1 MLPYRL
7 LCRSCVLIFAA
18 ALFGIT
24 IPNTPL
30 SAQTSLAQLQ
40 PVAGEFNPAPL
51 AQLPR
56 DAAPG
61 IQPASFN
68 DTPGSTTDKPVVTK
82 EMIAQEIALV
92 DSTQDIPEEAKG
104 RIKENL
110 KKASDWIDAE
120 AALKKR
126 RAEIEAKLPAIPE
139 ELAQTRQSLDEF
151 SDAEFQGLPTGTSIA
166 ELEGQLASLRQQVEA
181 DATQL
186 RTREKEIEGRTERLN
201 GLAKEAI
208 DLETRITDLTKQ
220 TSVPEPATTE
230 GRAQFMEIRARLA
243 SRQQEIEV
251 AKLERR
257 RLEAIAELLPLQR
270 DLAKRIWS
278 NRQAMLARWQGMVD
292 AKRKDESRYQAE
304 IARRKVARSH
314 PALKSL
320 AEQNALI
327 AEQRMKTA
335 AEIQRLTD
343 LIKSLSEQSDAIEED
358 FTELRDRVE
367 HAGTTSTT
375 GLMLRK
381 KRSELPVENES
392 RGRAEWV
399 QATMPDAHLMLLEWK
414 RLRREVA
421 DPSEAA
427 KKIVGSLDASLADFD
442 QEQVIAVIDRL
453 MRDRRE
459 LLDKAIPDQDTYL
472 QDLNELELVNQRLS
486 DQVAEFRQYLN
497 QRVLWIRS
505 TDFISAAD
513 LSEARNGLAFILAPA
528 RWRETM
534 VVGGISVLKRPA
546 VGMGLL
552 AIVVLLVLFRTR
564 LRASQERF
572 TQPLAPDQPAN
583 FAHGLA
589 AFAISVLLSAR
600 WPAIV
605 LAIGLRLK
613 VASDASS
620 WSESVGNALITSV
633 AFLWGCELIR
643 EICRADGV
651 GERVFGWPAKANAA
665 VRSKLE
671 PALVAGTPMITLLH
685 LTHHGD
691 VDQMQS
697 LQRVMFV
704 TIMSLLGIQLAQ
716 LTRPNGVLMASLG
729 EGSRPSMIARSRYP
743 IWIAAAGVPLAFVM
757 LSISGFHFSAYQLSG
772 HLAETGAALLG
783 IIMLYSLAHAGLG
796 VLARNHQLNS
806 QVVKDP
812 ESVNHDS
819 SELSESLAEEIEEDP
834 LNPLQRAPIKR
845 SQAEKFNE
853 EVGDLLRYACILLV
867 IVGGWF
873 IWSEV
878 LPALRVFD
886 NVTLWQSVESVAE
899 TFVDSSGKEAIRVVD
914 HYVPTTLTDLVVAC
928 LICMATWMIGRRL
941 PGVVELAL
949 FSKIP
954 FEHGGRQALGI
965 IIGYLATAA
974 GFVLACSVIRL
985 SWSSVQWLAA
995 AMTVGLGFGL
1005 QEIFANLVSGLIILV
1020 ERPIRVGDIVSVG
1033 DVTGTV
1039 SRMQMR
1045 ATTVT
1050 DYDRRELIVPN
1061 KKFITDNVINWTL
1074 SDPISRVV
1082 IPIGVAYGTDVN
1094 RVRRILLRI
1103 AAECPYVL
1111 DDPPPNTLFKGFGD
1125 STLNVQLMVFIP
1137 ERNVYI
1143 DVVNELNS
1151 AIAREFSAAKISIAF
1166 PQLDLHFDSESLRQ
1180 ALSSAW
1186 KEDRAA
1192 A

>member
-1 MLPYRL
+1 MVN
-7 LCRSCVLIFAA
+7 VLWF
-18 ALFGIT
+18 
-24 IPNTPL
+24 
-30 SAQTSLAQLQ
+30 SAIAGSRTLAQP
-40 PVAGEFNPAPL
+40 PVPTQAPASTAPANATDSGLL
-51 AQLPR
+51 AQV
-56 DAAPG
+56 AYEAPVG
-61 IQPASFN
+61 VQPASFQEG
-68 DTPGSTTDKPVVTK
+68 PEGAPEKPAVTK
-82 EMIAQEIALV
+82 EMIAEELALLE
-92 DSTQDIPEEAKG
+92 STQDIPEETKTQ
-104 RIKENL
+104 IKETL

-120 AALKKR
+120 QALKKR
-126 RAEIEAKLPAIPE
+126 RAEIETQLPTIPE
-139 ELAQTRQSLDEF
+139 QLAKTRQSLDQF
-151 SDAEFQGLPTGTSIA
+151 SDAEFQAQPSGTSIA
-166 ELEGQLASLRQQVEA
+166 ELEAQLANLRQQVEA
-181 DATQL
+181 DEALL
-186 RTREKEIEGRTERLN
+186 RKREKEIEGRTERLN
-201 GLAKEAI
+201 TLAKEAI
-208 DLETRITDLTKQ
+208 DLEQRIADLTKQ
-220 TSVPEPATTE
+220 MAAPEPSTPD
-230 GRAQFMEIRARLA
+230 GKAQHMEVRARL
-243 SRQQEIEV
+243 SLRKQELGV

-257 RLEAIAELLPLQR
+257 RLEGIAELLPLQR
-270 DLAKRIWS
+270 DLAKRILS
-278 NRQAMLARWQGMVD
+278 NRQSMLARWQTMID
-292 AKRKDESRYQAE
+292 AKRKEESRYQAQV
-304 IARRKVARSH
+304 ARRKVARSH

-343 LIKSLSEQSDAIEED
+343 LIKSLRDQNDSIDED
-358 FTELRDRVE
+358 FTDLRDRVE

-375 GLMLRK
+375 GLLLRK
-381 KRSELPVENES
+381 KRSELPDEHEYQA
-392 RGRAEWV
+392 RAEWV
-399 QATMPDAHLMLLEWK
+399 QNTMPDAHLLLLEWK

-505 TDFISAAD
+505 TDFIAAD
-513 LSEARNGLAFILAPA
+513 DLREARDGLSLVLSPN

-534 VVGGISVLKRPA
+534 RVGGISLLKRPA

-552 AIVVLLVLFRTR
+552 AVVVLLAIFRTR
-564 LRASQERF
+564 LQSTQNRL
-572 TQPLAPDQPAN
+572 TQPPEADQPAN
-583 FAHGLA
+583 FGHALG

-600 WPAIV
+600 WPV
-605 LAIGLRLK
+605 LLLAIGWRLK
-613 VASDASS
+613 VVSDASS
-620 WSESVGNALITSV
+620 WSESVGSALITST

-643 EICRADGV
+643 EFCRADGV
-651 GERVFGWPAKANAA
+651 GERVFGWPARATAV

-671 PALVAGTPMITLLH
+671 PALIAGTPLIALLH
-685 LTHHGD
+685 LTQHGD

-697 LQRVMFV
+697 LQRVLFV
-704 TIMSLLGIQLAQ
+704 TLLALLGIQLAQ
-716 LTRPNGVLMASLG
+716 LTRPRGVLMQSFAESSSNSLIVRG
-729 EGSRPSMIARSRYP
+729 RHA
-743 IWIAAAGVPLAFVM
+743 IWMLAAGVPLVFVV
-757 LSISGFHFSAYQLSG
+757 LSITGYHFSAYQLSI
-772 HLAETGAALLG
+772 HLAETGAALVG
-783 IIMLYSLAHAGLG
+783 IIAMYALANAWLTT
-796 VLARNHQLNS
+796 LARNRQL
-806 QVVKDP
+806 
-812 ESVNHDS
+812 HDS
-819 SELSESLAEEIEEDP
+819 ANGEPAGIVESELSASSEASEGAGADSEDEDEFSRF
-834 LNPLQRAPIKR
+834 LTR
-845 SQAEKFNE
+845 SRQPQSQSEKVNQ
-853 EVGDLLRYACILLV
+853 EVGDLLRYACILLM

-878 LPALRVFD
+878 LPALRVLD
-886 NVTLWQSVESVAE
+886 NVVLWQSVESVAE
-899 TFVDSSGKEAIRVVD
+899 TFVDSNGKESIRVVD
-914 HYVPTTLTDLVVAC
+914 HPVPTTLTDLLLAT
-928 LICMATWMIGRRL
+928 LICLATWRIGRRL
-941 PGVVELAL
+941 PGMVELAL

-974 GFVLACSVIRL
+974 GFLLACNVIRL
-985 SWSSVQWLAA
+985 SWSSIQWLAA

-1033 DVTGTV
+1033 DVTGTIT
-1039 SRMQMR
+1039 RMQMR

-1082 IPIGVAYGTDVN
+1082 LPVGVAYGTDVN

-1137 ERNVYI
+1137 ERSVYV

-1151 AIAREFSAAKISIAF
+1151 AIAREFASAKISIAF
-1166 PQLDLHFDSESLRQ
+1166 PQLDLHLDPENFRQ
-1180 ALSSAW
+1180 AFSTLRD
-1186 KEDRAA
+1186 ERTAA